1 MAPPN
6 SYDDD
11 DFVDQYDDLEDE
23 EEELSPEDKI
33 AMQNGTAEV
42 RKALGA
48 EASKVTAAQIQEALW
63 HYYYDVDKSVTY
75 LTKTFIAPAPKPAP
89 KKAPEGKPGAFSLP
103 AKQALF
109 LRAFGADRE
118 SPESHGYSEP
128 LYGFL
133 PPACMFP
140 IQEKPR
146 ISPTFF
152 DDMPWLDIPKDRETL
167 FIEPLLPPGG
177 LLGGSSSAPK
187 VSKLQALAALRK
199 KKTEEKKE
207 GKRDQEKVTPIEKEV
222 TKLSLSDDKNKE
234 NISLI
239 SKLKDQTMQHDEA
252 AASSPMAPEG
262 EISKGTNNNSLRE
275 HADSSTVDEHR
286 TDVNTT
292 SKEEESVASRGCA
305 PSAFAQALFGSVSEA
320 NQRPRQ
326 EFFQLPYTKSPLF
339 QASAFLEPS
348 PDDIVLAAQAKAGKK
363 TAAAP
368 KAAKKSQKSDEASK
382 EGRLTSSVSSL
393 KVSDGPPPNS
403 KGLDVIKEFEQSSSK
418 RNASFVV
425 VGHVDAGKSTLMGRL
440 LLELKLVE
448 ERTVDKYRRQAEKTG
463 KQSFAL
469 AWVMDQRSEERDRG
483 VTIDI
488 ATNHFETESTKFTIL
503 DAPGHRDFVPNM
515 IAGASQADF
524 AILVI
529 DANTGAYEKGLKG
542 QTREHVLLLRSLGV
556 QRLIVAVNKLDMV
569 EWSQDRFQEISEEV
583 SGFLTGLGFQDKYV
597 TFIPISGLNG
607 DNIVKR
613 TEDAAGTWYKGPT
626 LIEGLEASGPSTVR
640 SLKKPFRMAISEIF
654 RSQQGTTTLAGR
666 IDSGTIQVGDALLV
680 QPSGESAYIKS
691 IMLDTEAKDW
701 AVAGQ
706 NVSVALTNIDPIH
719 IKVGDILC
727 HTTDPIDIGD
737 TFTMKAM
744 AFEHLMPMP
753 VDLHRGRLHAAGQ
766 IQSIAATLD
775 KATGEVIKKKPKVVQ
790 PGGVARILIKLEA
803 KVPLEPGQRVVI
815 RSGGETIAAGLLE

>member
-1 MAPPN
+1 MAPPTT
-6 SYDDD
+6 YDDD

-23 EEELSPEDKI
+23 EEELSSEDKI
-33 AMQNGTAEV
+33 AMQNGTAQV

-48 EASKVTAAQIQEALW
+48 EASKVTVAQIQEALW
-63 HYYYDVDKSVTY
+63 HYYYDIDKSVAY

-103 AKQALF
+103 VKQALF
-109 LRAFGADRE
+109 LRAFGADQE
-118 SPESHGYSEP
+118 SPENDGYSNCC
-128 LYGFL
+128 YGIPRPIRL
-133 PPACMFP
+133 FP
-140 IQEKPR
+140 MTEKPR

-152 DDMPWLDIPKDRETL
+152 DDMPWLGIPKDRETV
-167 FIEPLLPPGG
+167 FIEPPRPRGG
-177 LLGGSSSAPK
+177 LLGGSGAAPK
-187 VSKLQALAALRK
+187 VSKLQALAAQRK
-199 KKTEEKKE
+199 KKTEEKKNQGIITGVE
-207 GKRDQEKVTPIEKEV
+207 SQV
-222 TKLSLSDDKNKE
+222 TKLSLSDDQDKKTFGLRLKLE
-234 NISLI
+234 GQAVQRSSALVSLP
-239 SKLKDQTMQHDEA
+239 SEQMGEA
-252 AASSPMAPEG
+252 P
-262 EISKGTNNNSLRE
+262 KGAIRNSLRK
-275 HADSSTVDEHR
+275 HADSPTITEHK
-286 TDVNTT
+286 TDVNT
-292 SKEEESVASRGCA
+292 KPEREEPVVCHSHA
-305 PSAFAQALFGSVSEA
+305 PSAFARALFGSVPEA
-320 NQRPRQ
+320 DKTHRRDV
-326 EFFQLPYTKSPLF
+326 FAMPYTKSPCF
-339 QASAFLEPS
+339 SATAFSEPS

-363 TAAAP
+363 TPTAP
-368 KAAKKSQKSDEASK
+368 KATKKSQKNEEASK
-382 EGRLTSSVSSL
+382 EGGLASSVSSL
-393 KVSDGPPPNS
+393 KMSDGPPPKS
-403 KGLDVIKEFEQSSSK
+403 KCLDVIREFEQSASK
-418 RNASFVV
+418 RTASFVV

-488 ATNHFETESTKFTIL
+488 ATNHFETESTRFTIL

-569 EWSQDRFQEISEEV
+569 GWSQGRFKEISEEV
-583 SGFLTGLGFQDKYV
+583 SGFLTGLGFQDKHV

-613 TEDAAGTWYKGPT
+613 TGDAAGAWYQGPT
-626 LIEGLEASGPSTVR
+626 LIEGLEASRPSTAR

-691 IMLDTEAKDW
+691 IVLDTEAKDW

-706 NVSVALTNIDPIH
+706 NVSVALANIDPIH
-719 IKVGDILC
+719 IKIGDILC

-766 IQSIAATLD
+766 IQSITAMLD
-775 KATGEVIKKKPKVVQ
+775 KATGEVTKKKPKVVQ

>member
-1 MAPPN
+1 MAPPT
-6 SYDDD
+6 YDDD
-11 DFVDQYDDLEDE
+11 DFVDQYDDLGEE
-23 EEELSPEDKI
+23 EEELSPEDKV
-33 AMQNGTAEV
+33 AMQTGTAEV

-63 HYYYDVDKSVTY
+63 HYYYDIDKSVTY

-89 KKAPEGKPGAFSLP
+89 KKAPEGKPGAFSLH
-103 AKQALF
+103 AKRALF
-109 LRAFGADRE
+109 LRPFEEEDE
-118 SPESHGYSEP
+118 SPGYSGYFTSTTICDIP
-128 LYGFL
+128 RL
-133 PPACMFP
+133 ACAFP
-140 IQEKPR
+140 IIEKPQ
-146 ISPTFF
+146 IPPTFF
-152 DDMPWLDIPKDRETL
+152 DDMPWLDVPRDRETV
-167 FIEPLLPPGG
+167 FIESPRPRGG
-177 LLGGSSSAPK
+177 LMGGTGAAPK

-199 KKTEEKKE
+199 KKNEEKKA
-207 GKRDQEKVTPIEKEV
+207 QEKATPLESEV
-222 TKLSLSDDKNKE
+222 TKLSISEDTNKE
-234 NISLI
+234 NIGLI
-239 SKLKDQTMQHDEA
+239 SKPRDQNSQPTPTV
-252 AASSPMAPEG
+252 SSTLQAQ
-262 EISKGTNNNSLRE
+262 RE
-275 HADSSTVDEHR
+275 ETTSDHADNPLGED
-286 TDVNTT
+286 TDLPTIT
-292 SKEEESVASRGCA
+292 EYKADTDTKSEEAMPVVGHSHA
-305 PSAFAQALFGSVSEA
+305 PSAFARTLFGSVSEA
-320 NQRPRQ
+320 EETRRRDV
-326 EFFQLPYTKSPLF
+326 FAMPYTQSPSFL
-339 QASAFLEPS
+339 ANAFSEPS
-348 PDDIVLAAQAKAGKK
+348 PDDIVLAARAKAGKK
-363 TAAAP
+363 APAPP
-368 KAAKKSQKSDEASK
+368 KAPKKSQKNEDSSK
-382 EGRLTSSVSSL
+382 ESGLASSVSSL
-393 KVSDGPPPNS
+393 KVSEGAPPKS
-403 KGLDVIKEFEQSSSK
+403 KGLDVIKEFEQSASK
-418 RNASFVV
+418 KNASFVV

-448 ERTVDKYRRQAEKTG
+448 ERTVEKYRRQAEKTG

-569 EWSQDRFQEISEEV
+569 GWSQDRFKEISEEV
-583 SGFLTGLGFQDKYV
+583 SGFLTGLGFQDKSV

-613 TEDAAGTWYKGPT
+613 TEDAAGAWYTGPT
-626 LIEGLEASGPSTVR
+626 LIEGLEASGSSSVR

-706 NVSVALTNIDPIH
+706 NVNVALTNIDPIH
-719 IKVGDILC
+719 IKIGDIIC
-727 HTTDPIDIGD
+727 HTTDPINIGD

-775 KATGEVIKKKPKVVQ
+775 KATGEIIKKKPKVVQ